1 MPMLQTSSAVATPR
15 NIELQ
20 WALVRLFV
28 RSVAMGVLPPQ
39 SLHAPAPQAVAALLK
54 TLGRSGLLRLAVVN
68 LAPLLRQAPA
78 ELDAETARRMTIE
91 LEKVN
96 DALDESPSPA
106 TEWAALRGTLG
117 DTLLAALV
125 GVSDASLRR
134 YAGGQRETP
143 QKVAERLHWLALV
156 VGDLAGSY
164 NAFGIRRWFE
174 RPRQQLAGRSPRT
187 TLGPDWSVDDAQTAQ
202 VKSLAEA
209 LVGASPL
216 AA

>member
-1 MPMLQTSSAVATPR
+1 MTTIQDSSSTAAPR

-20 WALVRLFV
+20 RALVRLFV
-28 RSVAMGVLPPQ
+28 RSAAMGVVPQQALNGPP
-39 SLHAPAPQAVAALLK
+39 PQAVAALLK
-54 TLGRSGLLRLAVVN
+54 MLGQSGLLRSAAVN

-78 ELDAETARRMTIE
+78 ELDAETAGRMTVE

-106 TEWAALRGTLG
+106 TEWGALRQTLG

-125 GVSDASLRR
+125 GISDASLRR

-164 NAFGIRRWFE
+164 NAFGIRRWFD
-174 RPRQQLAGRSPRT
+174 RPRQQLAGRSPRAA
-187 TLGPDWSVDDAQTAQ
+187 LGAEWSVDDARAAQ
-202 VKSLAEA
+202 VKSLAQA
-209 LVGASPL
+209 LVGANPL